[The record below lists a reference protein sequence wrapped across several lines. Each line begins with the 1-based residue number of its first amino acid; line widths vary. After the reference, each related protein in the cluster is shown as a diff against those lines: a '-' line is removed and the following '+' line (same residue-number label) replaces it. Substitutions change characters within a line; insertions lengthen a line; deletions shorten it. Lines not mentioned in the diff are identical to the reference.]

1 MIKPEQ
7 IPHEAILAAAMAMA
21 KANASTWASMNGML
35 QDLYIFHATATLEA
49 GLSGWPK
56 AVTARDVM
64 EEAPHVILPLK
75 EPRT

>member
-7 IPHEAILAAAMAMA
+7 IPLEVIKAITIARDRRDSNSDIMAHA
-21 KANASTWASMNGML
+21 LNA
-35 QDLYIFHATATLEA
+35 
-49 GLSGWPK
+49 WPG

-75 EPRT
+75 EPNT